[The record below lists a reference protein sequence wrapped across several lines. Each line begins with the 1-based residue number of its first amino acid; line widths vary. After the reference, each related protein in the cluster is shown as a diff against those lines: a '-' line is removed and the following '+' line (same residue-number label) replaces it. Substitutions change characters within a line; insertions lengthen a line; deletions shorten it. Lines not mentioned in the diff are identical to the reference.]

1 MPRSLARIVYLAM
14 LCLEKSLPMGGQV
27 RVAIEPGVV
36 SLAVDGRRTA
46 PPPELWAHVTRGTPV
61 PGLKADGVQFALL
74 RMALI
79 ATGHDIAVDFGEA
92 SASLRISEAQ
102 PALAG
107 DPDRASQAAPSPF
120 RKRAMLA
127 R

>member
-1 MPRSLARIVYLAM
+1 M
-14 LCLEKSLPMGGQV
+14 
-27 RVAIEPGVV
+27 
-36 SLAVDGRRTA
+36 
-46 PPPELWAHVTRGTPV
+46 TRGTPV

-74 RMALI
+74 RMALL

-107 DPDRASQAAPSPF
+107 DPDRWGQAARAPAEARHVGAIPGGGADEAPQSP
-120 RKRAMLA
+120 RPR
-127 R
+127 